1 MKTTSVLQAVGAA
14 AISAAL
20 IACTGGSGDAKS
32 GTPAASAGTAAATAA
47 AAAASKLDTSLGT
60 NGVLSVPL
68 AAGQHSRFMAITTAP
83 DGKMYAA
90 GFTGLSGGDQALAVA
105 RFDAAGALD
114 KSFGKDGVASV
125 NVAIGGKAAEIARG
139 VVVQSSGKIVI
150 AGPVEHDPTASGDAA
165 KDTDVALVR
174 FDSTGKLDTTFG
186 KGGVAVVDYGT
197 GKATSAT
204 TFVADTSWG
213 LGTLTG
219 DKLVLWGSKL
229 TDVAGKTNTDY
240 IMMGFTDAGAVDTG
254 FGTGGKV
261 VVNTNGAGSSSSPR
275 NLLVQPDGKIVATGY
290 SEIDGVVQPVLVRMD
305 AKGQLDKA
313 FGKDGVATNK
323 VLAGVTESYN
333 LSLQGSDYI
342 MAGYGRGAD
351 ATEKVDLVV
360 YRFKANGTLDA
371 SFGTDGKARVDIA
384 KEDDRA
390 RNVMVLPNGNILAAG
405 SGKKTAAN
413 VDGMLVLM
421 DKDGKFI
428 NEFGDKGAL
437 VLDLGGPAD
446 SLYGMTLSADKKS
459 VFIAGYKGIDAT
471 SGGQDTAVLVKL
483 TI

>member
-14 AISAAL
+14 AIAAAL
-20 IACTGGSGDAKS
+20 IACNSGSSDAKS
-32 GTPAASAGTAAATAA
+32 GSPTAAATTAATAA
-47 AAAASKLDTSLGT
+47 APAAASKLDTSIGT

-90 GFTGLSGGDQALAVA
+90 GFAGLSGGDQALAVA
-105 RFDAAGALD
+105 RFDAAGKLD
-114 KSFGKDGVASV
+114 NTFGKDGVASV
-125 NVAIGGKAAEIARG
+125 NVAIGGKAAEIARA
-139 VVVQSSGKIVI
+139 VVVQANGKIVI
-150 AGPVEHDPTASGDAA
+150 AGPVEHDATASGDAA

-174 FDSTGKLDTTFG
+174 FDNTGKLDTAFG

-204 TFVADTSWG
+204 AFVGDTSWG
-213 LGTLTG
+213 LGSLS
-219 DKLVLWGSKL
+219 DNKLVLWGSKL

-240 IMMGFTDAGAVDTG
+240 IMTGLTDAGVVDTG
-254 FGTGGKV
+254 FGTAGKV
-261 VVNTNGAGSSSSPR
+261 VLNAGSSSSSAPR
-275 NLLVQPDGKIVATGY
+275 NLLVQADGKIVATGY

-313 FGKDGVATNK
+313 FGKDGLATNK

-333 LSLQGSDYI
+333 LAQQGSDYI

-371 SFGTDGKARVDIA
+371 SFGTDGKSRVDIA

-437 VLDLGGPAD
+437 VLDLGGPND
-446 SLYGMTLSADKKS
+446 SLYGLTLSADKKS
-459 VFIAGYKGIDAT
+459 VWVAGFKGIDAT
-471 SGGQDTAVLVKL
+471 SGGQDTAVLVKVV
-483 TI
+483 I